1 MSAAAIFFLFA
12 VSGEMPNLTALASY
26 ETAAECKAAEARIT
40 ETLGESGVK
49 LMCISTDK
57 QTDMAE

>member
-1 MSAAAIFFLFA
+1 MA
-12 VSGEMPNLTALASY
+12 LT
-26 ETAAECKAAEARIT
+26 KVT

-57 QTDMAE
+57 LTDLAE